1 MPSFMFIETI
11 FFYFFELQT
20 LTSIETTH
28 EQIINYPPEMIFLW
42 GEEPGQMGAQM
53 QSLFEG

>member
-1 MPSFMFIETI
+1 MFIDTI
-11 FFYFFELQT
+11 FFLFFFFEVQT

-28 EQIINYPPEMIFLW
+28 EQIINYPPEEIFLW